1 MLSAVHLPLFR
12 NHAGL
17 HLRDLPCHV
26 MLHGANGAGK
36 TNLLEAISLFGQSR
50 GFRNAQLEDFCPRD
64 NPQQG
69 FAVRLELAQ
78 KTHEETHEE
87 THRHEMRAQLA
98 TLFIPNITPQ
108 AQNNDKASYSTSH
121 GTIHDTIHDKGDRV
135 SRRRLLY
142 NDDEIPRHALQSH
155 LRLCWL
161 LPQMGT
167 FFTDGVAARRAW
179 LDRLV
184 AKNDPDHEQRLAR
197 HRVLLKERLAVLIS
211 YAGEAAW
218 LEQLEQK
225 IAGCAVA
232 LTASRTDTLARLNA
246 LFADHALLAE
256 LPQLRLSLESTI
268 ARDLALCDALTAES
282 RLQDRLLAART
293 HDRTEQRS
301 REGAHRVRVVIENL
315 SLFTYPVAAEQCS
328 CGEQKSLLIAL
339 LVAEALLL
347 MGTAQ
352 RKPNPVLLLDD
363 FPAHLDVATQQKVL
377 RVLAALQTQ
386 CFYTATEP
394 VVGAQEALYAKGFLL
409 ESLTARKEPLTTT
422 PVLRSNAA

>member
-1 MLSAVHLPLFR
+1 MLSAVDLPFFR

-17 HLRDLPCHV
+17 HLRDLPRHV

-78 KTHEETHEE
+78 KTHEGMPEE
-87 THRHEMRAQLA
+87 TPPNGARAQLA
-98 TLFIPNITPQ
+98 TLFVPNITPR
-108 AQNNDKASYSTSH
+108 AHNNEKPSAM
-121 GTIHDTIHDKGDRV
+121 KGDRV
-135 SRRRLLY
+135 SRRRLLF
-142 NDDEIPRHALQSH
+142 NDEEIPQHALQSH

-179 LDRLV
+179 IDRLV
-184 AKNDPDHEQRLAR
+184 AKNDPEHEQRLAR
-197 HRVLLKERLAVLIS
+197 HRVLLKERLAVLTS
-211 YAGEAAW
+211 YAGEEAW

-246 LFADHALLAE
+246 LFAEHALLAE
-256 LPQLRLSLESTI
+256 LPRLRLSLESNI

-282 RLQDRLLAART
+282 RLQDRLRAARA
-293 HDRTEQRS
+293 HDRAEQRS

-315 SLFTYPVAAEQCS
+315 SLFIKPVAAEQCS

-352 RKPNPVLLLDD
+352 RKPDPVLLLDD
-363 FPAHLDVATQQKVL
+363 FPAHLDAATQQKVL

-386 CFYTATEP
+386 CFYTANDP
-394 VVGAQEALYAKGFLL
+394 VAGAQEALCAKGFLL
-409 ESLTARKEPLTTT
+409 ESLTARKEPLSATL
-422 PVLRSNAA
+422 VLRSNAA